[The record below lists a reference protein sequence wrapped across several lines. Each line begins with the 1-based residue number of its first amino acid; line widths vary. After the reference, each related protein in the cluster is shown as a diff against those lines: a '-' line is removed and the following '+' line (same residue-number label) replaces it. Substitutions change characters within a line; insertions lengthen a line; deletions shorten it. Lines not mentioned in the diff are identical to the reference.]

1 MSMPIAVYLFSFF
14 SGAAALVYELLWSRW
29 LELILG
35 SSIQA
40 VSIILAIF
48 MAGLA
53 IGGRW
58 GGGFIDRHRN
68 PLIVY
73 AIIEFAIGISAFMMP
88 GLLDVVATLLQFEQS
103 DGAVLLFQRLFV
115 ACIALLIP
123 AILLGATF
131 PVLVRLIVT
140 AHTHVGSVVARLYF
154 ANLIGAVTGV
164 ILSGFVLIEMLG
176 LKETND
182 VAVVINFSIGIAAL
196 LLARRTS
203 FVVSSATVEEINP
216 AVCQRDTRLLLG
228 SLFISGLAAM
238 AYEVFWTRMLVFQI
252 GSTIYT
258 FALILAIFLCSLSA
272 GSLMAKVV
280 VREWSFTA
288 FAAIQALMG
297 FGALSGLYIV
307 AYASW
312 MEYTLLPRTNGW
324 GDMLLVHSLIAL
336 PVVAPAAFFSGMV
349 IPLAAGL
356 MVREGMAGLAMGR
369 IYLANT
375 AGAFFGPLLAGF
387 MLMPLIG
394 IRWGIILIAALQVV
408 VAILLLL
415 RSKRKRHYFAAVFV
429 GLLLLLFLSW
439 SSGGQLRSTVAI
451 LNAALYEP
459 LFYREGQSGTV
470 SVFRDNNNGSRMLDI
485 NGFIAAG
492 TGNGY
497 AYMQMMGHLP
507 ALLHANPRDALVI
520 GLGTGATAASL
531 LEHPL
536 ERVTVAEINAAVIEA
551 APFSR
556 PENLGLLKDPRLHL
570 FIEDGRNLLTRL
582 PQRYDLIVL
591 EPMPP
596 YFAGVV
602 NLYTEE
608 FYSLAASR
616 LNKDGILCQ
625 WLPLHLLSPEMLS
638 MALQSFL
645 PAFDD
650 VLVWLQ
656 PESNIAMILGVKG
669 SFALN
674 IERLDR
680 RVRQPKIAA
689 ALAEAGVLSTAA
701 LIDHFVMNRDL
712 SEQLAADA
720 PVISDN
726 HPLLEF
732 AGVRAMRYGMATRYG
747 QQNVEK
753 LRSCGEALQP
763 QLDEAGMIEMIVQ
776 SRNSTICTP

>member
-58 GGGFIDRHRN
+58 GGGFIDRQRN

-73 AIIEFAIGISAFMMP
+73 AVIEFAIGISAFMMP
-88 GLLDVVATLLQFEQS
+88 ALLDVAAALLQFGQG
-103 DGAVLLFQRLFV
+103 DGVVLLFQRLFV
-115 ACIALLIP
+115 VSSVLLIP
-123 AILLGATF
+123 ATLLGATF

-140 AHTHVGSVVARLYF
+140 AHTNVGSVVARLYF
-154 ANLIGAVTGV
+154 ANLIGAVSGV

-176 LKETND
+176 LRETND
-182 VAVVINFSIGIAAL
+182 VAVAINLSVGIAAL

-203 FVVSSATVEEINP
+203 FVASSPTVEEVNP
-216 AVCQRDTRLLLG
+216 AVCQRDTRVLLG
-228 SLFISGLAAM
+228 ALFISGLAAM

-280 VREWSFTA
+280 VRELSFTA

-307 AYASW
+307 GYAPW
-312 MEYTLLPRTNGW
+312 VEYTFLPRTNGW

-336 PVVAPAAFFSGMV
+336 PVVAPAAFFSGMI

-356 MVREGMAGLAMGR
+356 MVREGIAGLAMGR

-375 AGAFFGPLLAGF
+375 AGAFLGPLFAGF

-408 VAILLLL
+408 LAILLLL
-415 RSKRKRHYFAAVFV
+415 RSKIRHPLAAVFI
-429 GLLLLLFLSW
+429 GLLLLLSLSW
-439 SSGGQLRSTVAI
+439 SSGGHLRSTVAI

-470 SVFRDNNNGSRMLDI
+470 SVFRDSHNGSRMLDI
-485 NGFIAAG
+485 NGFVAAG

-507 ALLHANPRDALVI
+507 ALLHADPREALVI

-531 LEHPL
+531 LEHSL
-536 ERVTVAEINAAVIEA
+536 ERLTVAEINSAVVEA

-556 PENLGLLKDPRLHL
+556 LGNLALLNDPRL
-570 FIEDGRNLLTRL
+570 
-582 PQRYDLIVL
+582 
-591 EPMPP
+591 
-596 YFAGVV
+596 
-602 NLYTEE
+602 
-608 FYSLAASR
+608 
-616 LNKDGILCQ
+616 
-625 WLPLHLLSPEMLS
+625 
-638 MALQSFL
+638 
-645 PAFDD
+645 
-650 VLVWLQ
+650 
-656 PESNIAMILGVKG
+656 
-669 SFALN
+669 
-674 IERLDR
+674 
-680 RVRQPKIAA
+680 
-689 ALAEAGVLSTAA
+689 
-701 LIDHFVMNRDL
+701 
-712 SEQLAADA
+712 
-720 PVISDN
+720 
-726 HPLLEF
+726 
-732 AGVRAMRYGMATRYG
+732 
-747 QQNVEK
+747 
-753 LRSCGEALQP
+753 
-763 QLDEAGMIEMIVQ
+763 
-776 SRNSTICTP
+776 

>member
-1 MSMPIAVYLFSFF
+1 
-14 SGAAALVYELLWSRW
+14 
-29 LELILG
+29 
-35 SSIQA
+35 
-40 VSIILAIF
+40 
-48 MAGLA
+48 
-53 IGGRW
+53 
-58 GGGFIDRHRN
+58 
-68 PLIVY
+68 
-73 AIIEFAIGISAFMMP
+73 
-88 GLLDVVATLLQFEQS
+88 
-103 DGAVLLFQRLFV
+103 
-115 ACIALLIP
+115 
-123 AILLGATF
+123 GATF

-140 AHTHVGSVVARLYF
+140 AHTNVGSVVARLYF
-154 ANLIGAVTGV
+154 ANLIGAVSGV

-176 LKETND
+176 LRETND
-182 VAVVINFSIGIAAL
+182 VAVAINLSVGIAAL

-203 FVVSSATVEEINP
+203 FVASSPTVEEVNP
-216 AVCQRDTRLLLG
+216 AVCQRDTRVLLG
-228 SLFISGLAAM
+228 ALFISGLAAM

-307 AYASW
+307 GYAPW
-312 MEYTLLPRTNGW
+312 VEYTFLPRTNGW

-336 PVVAPAAFFSGMV
+336 PVVAPAAFFSGMI

-356 MVREGMAGLAMGR
+356 MVREGIAGLAMGR

-375 AGAFFGPLLAGF
+375 AGAFLGPLFAGF

-408 VAILLLL
+408 LAILLLL
-415 RSKRKRHYFAAVFV
+415 RSKRRHPLAAVFI
-429 GLLLLLFLSW
+429 GLLLLLSLSW
-439 SSGGQLRSTVAI
+439 SSGGHLRSTVAI

-470 SVFRDNNNGSRMLDI
+470 SVFRDSHNGSRMLDI
-485 NGFIAAG
+485 NGFVAAG

-507 ALLHANPRDALVI
+507 ALLHSDPREALVI

-531 LEHPL
+531 LKHSL
-536 ERVTVAEINAAVIEA
+536 ERLTVAEINSAVVEA

-556 PENLGLLKDPRLHL
+556 SGNLGLLNDPRLHL

-608 FYSLAASR
+608 FYTLAASR
-616 LNKDGILCQ
+616 LNTDGILCQ

-638 MALQSFL
+638 MVLQSFL

-656 PESNIAMILGVKG
+656 PESNIAMMLGVKG

-674 IERLDR
+674 TERLDKH
-680 RVRQPKIAA
+680 VMQPKIAA
-689 ALAEAGVLSTAA
+689 ALAEAGVLSTAD
-701 LIDHFVMNRDL
+701 LIDHFVMNREL
-712 SEQLAADA
+712 SERLAADT

-753 LRSCGEALQP
+753 LRSCGEALQL
-763 QLDEAGMIEMIVQ
+763 QHDEAGRIKMIAQ
-776 SRNSTICTP
+776 FRDSAICTP